1 MAANVRQA
9 ICRVQQQLAIRSHL
23 INRRG
28 CARAVRGGWQG
39 ASDAHTRVG
48 LKGASNAARRRELL
62 LSSGWRRFLTWVALL
77 LGHPAAAGRICSLVA
92 PYPSQKSTATLPLPF
107 MRWLLITRFNRLVAR
122 LIVRF
127 QPVEQGSF
135 FRIEPERLRLLHKPI
150 SSLRIIVRPGGF
162 HS

>member
-77 LGHPAAAGRICSLVA
+77 LGRRSLRICSLVA
-92 PYPSQKSTATLPLPF
+92 PYPSQKSTATQ
-107 MRWLLITRFNRLVAR
+107 T
-122 LIVRF
+122 
-127 QPVEQGSF
+127 S
-135 FRIEPERLRLLHKPI
+135 PI
-150 SSLRIIVRPGGF
+150 YEMASSIAFAQSLKNV
-162 HS
+162 

>member
-28 CARAVRGGWQG
+28 CARPVRGGWQG

-48 LKGASNAARRRELL
+48 LKGASNAARRHELV

-77 LGHPAAAGRICSLVA
+77 LGRRSLRICSLVA
-92 PYPSQKSTATLPLPF
+92 PYQAKNRQPRRPLPF
-107 MRWLLITRFNRLVAR
+107 MRWLLVL
-122 LIVRF
+122 
-127 QPVEQGSF
+127 P
-135 FRIEPERLRLLHKPI
+135 LLNP
-150 SSLRIIVRPGGF
+150 
-162 HS
+162 